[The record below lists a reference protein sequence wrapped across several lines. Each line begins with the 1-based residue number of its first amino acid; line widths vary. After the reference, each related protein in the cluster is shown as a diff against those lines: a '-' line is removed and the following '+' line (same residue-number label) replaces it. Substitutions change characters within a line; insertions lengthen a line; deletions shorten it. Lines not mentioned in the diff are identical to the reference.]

1 MCQRS
6 VHVQTQKIH
15 PEFKREAIALS
26 RQPGTNCRQVALE
39 IGINPNL
46 LSRWVREADDVPSKA
61 FKGSGTPRDEELANL
76 KRELARVKKE
86 RDFLREAAVFFAKES
101 S

>member
-1 MCQRS
+1 MSKRRKYSLQ
-6 VHVQTQKIH
+6 
-15 PEFKREAIALS
+15 FKQEAVELA
-26 RQPGTNCRQVALE
+26 RQSGVSCAQVARELG
-39 IGINPNL
+39 IGANL
-46 LSRWVREADDVPSKA
+46 LTRWKREADDQGKRVFGGP
-61 FKGSGTPRDEELANL
+61 GTPRDEEVAQL

>member
-1 MCQRS
+1 MSKRRKYS
-6 VHVQTQKIH
+6 

-26 RQPGTNCRQVALE
+26 RQPGANCRQVALE

-46 LSRWVREADDVPSKA
+46 LSRWAREAEEVPSKA
-61 FKGSGTPRDEELANL
+61 FKGSGTPRDEELAHL

>member
-1 MCQRS
+1 MSKRRKYS
-6 VHVQTQKIH
+6 

-61 FKGSGTPRDEELANL
+61 FKGSGTPRDEELSNL

>member
-1 MCQRS
+1 MTKRRKYS
-6 VHVQTQKIH
+6 

-26 RQPGTNCRQVALE
+26 RQPGISCRQVALE
-39 IGINPNL
+39 IGVNPNML
-46 LSRWVREADDVPSKA
+46 TRWVREASEEPSKA
-61 FKGSGTPRDEELANL
+61 FKSSGSARDEELAKL